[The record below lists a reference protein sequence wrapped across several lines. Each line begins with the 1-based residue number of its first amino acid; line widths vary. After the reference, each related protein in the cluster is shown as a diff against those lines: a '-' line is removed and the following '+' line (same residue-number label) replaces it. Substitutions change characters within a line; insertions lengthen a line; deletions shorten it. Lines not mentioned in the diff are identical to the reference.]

1 MGIQGLSRVICDNAP
16 AATKQ
21 NDIKNYFGRKVAI
34 DASMSIY
41 QFLIAVRQS
50 DGQQLTN
57 EAGETTSHLMGM
69 LYRTIRMVE
78 NGIKPAYVFDGKPPT
93 LKSGELQKRGERRAE
108 AQKEADTALET
119 GDTENFNRFSRRTV
133 KVTKEQNQECRRLL
147 KLMGIPIVE
156 APCEA
161 EAQCAALAKAG
172 KVYAAGSE
180 DMDTLTFGAPV
191 LLRHLTF
198 SEAKK
203 IPISEFNTQKVLE
216 GLNFSH
222 DEFIDLCILLGCDYC
237 DSIRG
242 IGPHRAVQLMK
253 EHRTIENI
261 IKSIDKTKYKVPEN
275 WPFKEARQL
284 FKEPDV
290 LDPATVELNW
300 TKPDEA
306 GLLQFLVTEKG
317 FSEDRVKKAAE
328 RLSKLM
334 GTATQGRLDGFFK
347 AIPRPASDP
356 LTLKRKAAESK
367 TTPKGKNA
375 KKSVAGGSSK
385 SKSR

>member
-16 AATKQ
+16 LATKE

-41 QFLIAVRQS
+41 QFLIAVRQG

-78 NGIKPAYVFDGKPPT
+78 NGIKPAYVFDGKTPNT
-93 LKSGELQKRGERRAE
+93 EIWRASKERRTSSRGTKRGRCSARS
-108 AQKEADTALET
+108 
-119 GDTENFNRFSRRTV
+119 RFSRRTV
-133 KVTKEQNQECRRLL
+133 KVSKEQNQECRRLL
-147 KLMGIPIVE
+147 KLMGIPFVE

-172 KVYAAGSE
+172 KVYAVGSE
-180 DMDTLTFGAPV
+180 DMDTITFGAPV

-203 IPISEFNTQKVLE
+203 MPIAEFNTPKILE
-216 GLNFSH
+216 GLGLSH
-222 DEFIDLCILLGCDYC
+222 LEFIDLCILLGCDYC

-242 IGPHRAVQLMK
+242 IGPHRAMQLIK
-253 EHRTIENI
+253 EHRTIEAI
-261 IKSIDKTKYKVPEN
+261 IKNIDKKKYTIPEN
-275 WPFKEARQL
+275 WPFAEARQL
-284 FKEPDV
+284 FLEPDV
-290 LDPATVELNW
+290 IDPATVELNW
-300 TKPDEA
+300 TKPDEE

-317 FSEDRVKKAAE
+317 FNEDRIRKASQ
-328 RLSKLM
+328 RLAKLM

-347 AIPRPASDP
+347 AIPQTSF
-356 LTLKRKAAESK
+356 
-367 TTPKGKNA
+367 
-375 KKSVAGGSSK
+375 
-385 SKSR
+385 